1 MSFDG
6 MAERPPEPYKEF
18 EMVQSQVLD
27 MAHARST
34 DMFGKLKSGSA
45 RRWSV
50 QDDQGERQVCA
61 VFAIGLIHHRRKH
74 DEAVVFLPTTT
85 LS

>member
-1 MSFDG
+1 

-50 QDDQGERQVCA
+50 QDEIRESDKYA
-61 VFAIGLIHHRRKH
+61 
-74 DEAVVFLPTTT
+74 P
-85 LS
+85 SSP